1 MPTKTLV
8 GLACTLLLS
17 LASCTQ
23 DLNSQ
28 FMEAVE
34 NGETESIQ
42 ALLKAGADVDLQNE
56 EGWSAIIAMAM
67 LGQTRTVQLLL
78 DAGAEV
84 NATE

>member
-42 ALLKAGADVDLQNE
+42 ALLKAP
-56 EGWSAIIAMAM
+56 
-67 LGQTRTVQLLL
+67 
-78 DAGAEV
+78 
-84 NATE
+84 